1 MAMDTG
7 KAVFPAITGRYPEA
21 CAFRL
26 VDGVQ
31 VRREKFGL
39 LFYDYKGPK
48 IYFVASG
55 GLVADDFFEGEKTLG
70 QLADGLE
77 KEHRLPR
84 NNILTHLESLLEKL
98 ETKGLINGQPLC

>member
-1 MAMDTG
+1 MDTG
-7 KAVFPAITGRYPEA
+7 NGFAAIIRRYTDNF
-21 CAFRL
+21 AFGL

-48 IYFVASG
+48 IYFVPSG
-55 GLVADDFFEGEKTLG
+55 GLVGEDFFGGINTLG

-77 KEHRLPR
+77 IEHRLPR
-84 NNILTHLESLLEKL
+84 KKILTHLESLLEKL
-98 ETKGLINGQPLC
+98 ETKGLIHGQPLC